1 MGSGDRREEHFAG
14 DSAMRGAAQEEE
26 AGPIEISGIE
36 FYGPASVL
44 ETLVRE
50 EEARFSQSNVTTEAA
65 LREMLRNTPEGCCN

>member
-1 MGSGDRREEHFAG
+1 MATGEKNTSPET
-14 DSAMRGAAQEEE
+14 SAMRGAVQEEE
-26 AGPIEISGIE
+26 KAGPIEISGIE

-65 LREMLRNTPEGCCN
+65 LREMLRNMPEGCCN